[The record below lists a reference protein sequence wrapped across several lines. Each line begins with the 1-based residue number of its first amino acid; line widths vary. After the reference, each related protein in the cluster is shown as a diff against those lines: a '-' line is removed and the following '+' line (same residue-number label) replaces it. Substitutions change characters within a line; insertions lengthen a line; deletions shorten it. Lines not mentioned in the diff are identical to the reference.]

1 MSSRRILFPLIA
13 LSVLSLAG
21 TPALQAA
28 ARTVSVHGKH
38 DVPLDTI
45 AALYSMRSSA
55 AGKTVRLQN
64 RWNTLEFT
72 GNDRRCRI
80 NGTLVWLSSPVRK
93 AGRGWAV
100 AEDDFTQG
108 IDPALRPETFARA
121 DRSTLVV
128 LDPGHGGRDKGA
140 VSPRKVYEKLM
151 TYDIAKRV
159 RTHLRKQGLRVEFTR
174 NGDQFVSLSGRCRK
188 AAALGADLFI
198 SIHADSAGN
207 NRTADGAGTFIL
219 SLPGRYSTHAYGNGT
234 PPSTAYAG
242 NRHNPGNALLGLL
255 LQQQIVKSTG
265 QKDRGVKRAR
275 FQVLREAPC
284 PAVLVETAFL
294 SNPEEE
300 AMVIAA
306 SGREKIA
313 RGIANGIVAYL
324 NAVSRAAGS

>member
-1 MSSRRILFPLIA
+1 MNTVRLILLAIGLA
-13 LSVLSLAG
+13 VLAPG
-21 TPALQAA
+21 TPGVEAA
-28 ARTVSVHGKH
+28 ARTVSLHGKRY
-38 DVPLDTI
+38 VPLDTL
-45 AALYSMRSSA
+45 AALYSMRRSES
-55 AGKTVRLQN
+55 GKTVRLQN

-72 GNDRRCRI
+72 GGDRRCRI

-100 AEDDFTQG
+100 ADDDFTQG
-108 IDPALRPETFARA
+108 IDPSLRPELFAEP
-121 DRSTLVV
+121 DRSTVVV

-140 VSPRKVYEKLM
+140 VSPRKVFEKLM

-174 NGDQFVSLSGRCRK
+174 NGDRYVGLSERCRK

-207 NRTADGAGTFIL
+207 NRAADGAGTFIL
-219 SLPGRYSTHAYGNGT
+219 SLPGRYSTHAYGSGT
-234 PPSTAYAG
+234 PPSTSYAG
-242 NRHNPGNALLGLL
+242 NRHNPANALLGLL

-265 QKDRGVKRAR
+265 QTDRGIKRAR
-275 FQVLREAPC
+275 FQVLRDAPC
-284 PAVLVETAFL
+284 PAALVETAFL

-313 RGIANGIVAYL
+313 RGIANGIIAYL
-324 NAVSRAAGS
+324 NTVARAAK